1 MGKLRSVQLLR
12 AIAVLAVVYAHSF
25 ATQRGTAGVD
35 LFFVISGF
43 IIARVSSD
51 RSAAAF
57 ARARFW
63 RIYPVYLLAA
73 LPYVAW
79 MVLHGTV
86 DGAKVAGTLTL
97 WPIWGGQYQEP
108 LLPVAWSLYF
118 EILFYGAVTICL
130 ISRRLALAAAGGILL
145 LAALWPS
152 EVTAYLLSPISL
164 EFAAGYCLA
173 RVRQFPLALPALV
186 VGLALLFA
194 PDRAFEGA
202 AMLDPAQAGLRLL
215 IFGIPAVMI
224 VYGALGLEDAFA
236 GRWATPLVLIG
247 DASYSIYL
255 THLMPVRGLDV
266 APPAKVAVAIL
277 VGLAFYFTVERT
289 LGRPPA
295 PRRSARDDEFVPV
308 PGAPALVREG

>member
-12 AIAVLAVVYAHSF
+12 ALAVLAVVYAHAF
-25 ATQRGTAGVD
+25 ATQRGTSGVD

-51 RSAAAF
+51 RSAADF
-57 ARARFW
+57 AKARFW

-79 MVLHGTV
+79 TVLHGTI
-86 DGAKVAGTLTL
+86 DGAKIAATLTL
-97 WPIWGGQYQEP
+97 WPVWGGQYQEP

-118 EILFYGAVTICL
+118 EILFYAAVTVWL
-130 ISRRLALAAAGGILL
+130 VSRRLAIAAAGVILL
-145 LAALWPS
+145 LAAIWPS
-152 EVTAYLLSPISL
+152 EVTAYLLSPVSL

-173 RVRQFPLALPALV
+173 RVRRFPLALPALV

-194 PDRAFEGA
+194 PDRAFEGVT
-202 AMLDPAQAGLRLL
+202 MLDPGQAGLRLL
-215 IFGIPAVMI
+215 MFGLPAVMI

-255 THLMPVRGLDV
+255 THLIPVRGLEV
-266 APPAKVAVAIL
+266 APAAKVAVAIL
-277 VGLAFYFTVERT
+277 VGLAFYFAVERM

-295 PRRSARDDEFVPV
+295 PRKRDDDLVLTP
-308 PGAPALVREG
+308 ATPALNPGQG

>member
-12 AIAVLAVVYAHSF
+12 AIAVLAVVCAHAF
-25 ATQRGTAGVD
+25 ATQRGTSGVD

-51 RSAAAF
+51 RTAAAF
-57 ARARFW
+57 AQARFW

-79 MVLHGTV
+79 MVLHGTI
-86 DGAKVAGTLTL
+86 DGGKIAATLTL

-118 EILFYGAVTICL
+118 EILFYAAVTICL
-130 ISRRLALAAAGGILL
+130 VSRRLALAAAGGVLL
-145 LAALWPS
+145 LAVIWPS
-152 EVTAYLLSPISL
+152 EVTAYLLSPLSL
-164 EFAAGYCLA
+164 EFAAGYGLA
-173 RVRQFPLALPALV
+173 RVRRFPLALPALL

-202 AMLDPAQAGLRLL
+202 TMLDSAQAGLRLL

-224 VYGALGLEDAFA
+224 VYGALGLEHAFA

-266 APPAKVAVAIL
+266 APPAKVAIAIL
-277 VGLAFYFTVERT
+277 VGLVFYFAVERT

-295 PRRSARDDEFVPV
+295 PRRRARDGALVLA